1 MLMNKYYLSV
11 LALTGALTAG
21 AVVPG
26 TPVIVP
32 NPQKAQ
38 SESLV
43 PMRPMKSALEISALE
58 IKGLTRSLEQPQ
70 TEFTATEAS
79 FYCLISPSRQA
90 LALLTPDSL
99 YAEAR
104 VALSLPRVP
113 RYIL

>member
-1 MLMNKYYLSV
+1 MLMNKYYLSILV
-11 LALTGALTAG
+11 LTGALTAG

-43 PMRPMKSALEISALE
+43 PMRPMKSALE

-113 RYIL
+113 RYIP

>member
-1 MLMNKYYLSV
+1 MLMNKYYLSILV
-11 LALTGALTAG
+11 LTGALTAG

-43 PMRPMKSALEISALE
+43 PMRPMRSALDPRSA
-58 IKGLTRSLEQPQ
+58 EQPQ

-113 RYIL
+113 RYIP